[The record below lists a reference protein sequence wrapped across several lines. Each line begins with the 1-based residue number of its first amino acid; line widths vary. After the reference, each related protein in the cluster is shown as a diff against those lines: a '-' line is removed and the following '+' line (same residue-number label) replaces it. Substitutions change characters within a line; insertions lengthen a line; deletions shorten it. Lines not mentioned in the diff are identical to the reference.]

1 MTTTEILKKLIRIN
15 MRIEEDIKNLKAEIA
30 ASKSP
35 WMRIEDAAAYVGLSL
50 GYFYQVYKHELPYS
64 QRGSRIMFHVD
75 DLDRWMKHNQ
85 KEPER
90 IPV

>member
-15 MRIEEDIKNLKAEIA
+15 MRIEEDIKQLKAELA

-35 WMRIEDAAAYVGLSL
+35 WLGIKDAAAYVGLSE
-50 GYFYQVYKHELPYS
+50 GYFYQIYKSELPYS
-64 QRGSRIMFHVD
+64 QRGAKIMFHID
-75 DLDRWMKHNQ
+75 DLDTWLKHNQ
-85 KEPER
+85 KSPVR